1 MISKKLFYIV
11 ESANWSIRWDG
22 HYIVNNLK
30 KIRDTGLEAEYKTGF
45 TELRNCIIHFGSR
58 NLILS
63 DQNYKKIHPSNTVV
77 FTWFHGTD
85 EDKKYIEVLPKACGI
100 ADIVHT
106 SCTISKKQLIGW
118 GVDPKKI
125 VQIPLGIET
134 RKFKKYDYL
143 RKFLF
148 RRLYSIKSNYF
159 VIGSFQKDGQGW
171 DEGYDPKLI
180 KGPDVFCNVIE
191 QINKQKKVF
200 IVLTGPARG
209 YVKKRLI
216 KANIPFKHIY
226 LKNYREIPRIY
237 NLLDLYIVASRA
249 EGGPKAILESMACG
263 VPIISTNVGMA
274 PDIIVNGKN
283 GFINKIEDEVGIVA
297 NALRIYNDKFLTKE
311 FIENGIK
318 TARKFDWKII
328 ANKYYQKIYKTLI

>member
-1 MISKKLFYIV
+1 M
-11 ESANWSIRWDG
+11 
-22 HYIVNNLK
+22 
-30 KIRDTGLEAEYKTGF
+30 
-45 TELRNCIIHFGSR
+45 
-58 NLILS
+58 
-63 DQNYKKIHPSNTVV
+63 

-134 RKFKKYDYL
+134 RKFKKYDHL

-209 YVKKRLI
+209 YVKKTFN
-216 KANIPFKHIY
+216 KGKYSFQA
-226 LKNYREIPRIY
+226 
-237 NLLDLYIVASRA
+237 YIS
-249 EGGPKAILESMACG
+249 
-263 VPIISTNVGMA
+263 
-274 PDIIVNGKN
+274 
-283 GFINKIEDEVGIVA
+283 
-297 NALRIYNDKFLTKE
+297 
-311 FIENGIK
+311 
-318 TARKFDWKII
+318 
-328 ANKYYQKIYKTLI
+328 